1 MHLFIKTTERGIIN
15 NLLLFY
21 TLGLRK
27 LSLEVKSPV
36 LSTQLNQIATIDTAT
51 KLREIEISGSQLKA
65 IQQDVFSK
73 IGIHTLPH
81 CTISLK
87 VPYSVIQCALLKK
100 TSNPTFY
107 YFQTEHRRKKFAP

>member
-1 MHLFIKTTERGIIN
+1 MEI
-15 NLLLFY
+15 
-21 TLGLRK
+21 
-27 LSLEVKSPV
+27 KSPV

-87 VPYSVIQCALLKK
+87 VPYSVIQCALFKNSL
-100 TSNPTFY
+100 NQIFY
-107 YFQTEHRRKKFAP
+107 YFKQNTGVRSLPHEFLKGLEG